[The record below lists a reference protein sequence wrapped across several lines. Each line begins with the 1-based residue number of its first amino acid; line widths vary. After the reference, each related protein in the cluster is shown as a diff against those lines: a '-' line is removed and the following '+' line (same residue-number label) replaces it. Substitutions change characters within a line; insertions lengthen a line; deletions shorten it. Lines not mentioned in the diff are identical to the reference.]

1 MKSTKIDVSE
11 AFIGDVNGDNH
22 VENNFAAT
30 ALSSYFSCHTLPKI
44 LMHPWF
50 VLVFLPPQY

>member
-44 LMHPWF
+44 LMHP
-50 VLVFLPPQY
+50 